1 MPYAPEYLHL
11 VIPGVQFEAYLY
23 GRNSTNEFHG
33 IEGARDSV
41 DDQLSTGRDLCQR
54 HTWPVIREFKD
65 SDQSASRHA
74 KKARDDFEDLI
85 GAITSDPAPAGV
97 RRIVVAYEASRY
109 YRDLDAY
116 LRLRKACMG
125 SGTLLCYNGQV
136 YDLSRR
142 DDRKATAQHAIDAE
156 DEADSIQ
163 ERNIR
168 TVNLQAQ
175 AGKPHGRLTF
185 GYLRE
190 YAVVGG
196 RQRCIRQ
203 YEDPVRGPIVVKAL
217 KHIDSGQSARS
228 LLLWMNATPEAARPD
243 GAPWMP
249 RTLRVMLLNR
259 AYIGERTHN
268 GTHVKGT
275 WEPLRG
281 LETAQGRALFNRVT
295 ARLTDPSRRTVR
307 GTAVSHLLTFLA
319 LCGECGDHAMLC
331 WQSRQTTRPGSLSCE
346 PKGDVSM
353 KESVVN
359 AYVEEAVIAW
369 FSNKAA
375 ARAAL
380 VPNEENV
387 EEKLASIQRLVDGY
401 EEQLAEARELAE
413 TLNPD
418 TGRPRLTIAS
428 LASLEERIQPKLD
441 AEREK
446 LHRMTGVSPVLL
458 RMLESKD
465 PQVEW
470 NGVPATGNEP
480 AVPGLPLELKREIIR
495 NVVTVRLYRATKVGN
510 NKPDLSRIR
519 LSFVGEPGF
528 RERSPRVPRGGFAPA
543 ADAPG
548 AAAAGGGTG

>member
-1 MPYAPEYLHL
+1 
-11 VIPGVQFEAYLY
+11 
-23 GRNSTNEFHG
+23 
-33 IEGARDSV
+33 
-41 DDQLSTGRDLCQR
+41 
-54 HTWPVIREFKD
+54 
-65 SDQSASRHA
+65 
-74 KKARDDFEDLI
+74 
-85 GAITSDPAPAGV
+85 
-97 RRIVVAYEASRY
+97 
-109 YRDLDAY
+109 
-116 LRLRKACMG
+116 
-125 SGTLLCYNGQV
+125 
-136 YDLSRR
+136 
-142 DDRKATAQHAIDAE
+142 
-156 DEADSIQ
+156 
-163 ERNIR
+163 
-168 TVNLQAQ
+168 
-175 AGKPHGRLTF
+175 
-185 GYLRE
+185 
-190 YAVVGG
+190 
-196 RQRCIRQ
+196 
-203 YEDPVRGPIVVKAL
+203 
-217 KHIDSGQSARS
+217 
-228 LLLWMNATPEAARPD
+228 
-243 GAPWMP
+243 
-249 RTLRVMLLNR
+249 
-259 AYIGERTHN
+259 
-268 GTHVKGT
+268 
-275 WEPLRG
+275 
-281 LETAQGRALFNRVT
+281 
-295 ARLTDPSRRTVR
+295 
-307 GTAVSHLLTFLA
+307 
-319 LCGECGDHAMLC
+319 MLC

-359 AYVEEAVIAW
+359 AYVEEAVIEW

-380 VPNEENV
+380 VPNEENI

-401 EEQLAEARELAE
+401 KEQLAEAHELAE

-428 LASLEERIQPKLD
+428 LASLEEQIQPKLD

-543 ADAPG
+543 PLAGAPVPVP
-548 AAAAGGGTG
+548 APPAAAGTG